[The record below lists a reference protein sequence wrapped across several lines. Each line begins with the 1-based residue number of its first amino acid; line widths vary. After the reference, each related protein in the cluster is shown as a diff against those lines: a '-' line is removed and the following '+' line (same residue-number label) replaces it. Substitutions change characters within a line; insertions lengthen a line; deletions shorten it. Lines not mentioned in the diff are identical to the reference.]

1 MFNKPEMN
9 DVNQESM
16 MYLLYCTTAA
26 VYKISTHPSLQH
38 CSELSLYFAATSSQF
53 MAFIISYKSLFSV
66 CSNNTKQSSS
76 SPALYVVVV
85 VVVVI
90 KCLEVG
96 VFHHHLSPSSSTNT
110 LGSDHDLLY
119 GYSGVRK

>member
-26 VYKISTHPSLQH
+26 AAVYKIYPPIQH
-38 CSELSLYFAATSSQF
+38 RAELSLYFAATSSQF

-85 VVVVI
+85 VVVI

-119 GYSGVRK
+119 G